1 MDYILNAGPQILR
14 AFAATIGLSAGSFA
28 LALILGTAMAICR
41 VLPVPI
47 LRAVGLVYVEVVR
60 NIPLLVILVFVVF
73 GLPDAGILIPLF
85 PAMIL
90 GMGVYAGT
98 YVCEVVRSGILSVNR
113 GEIEA
118 ARSVG
123 LTVTQIMRLTVLP
136 IAFRNMV
143 QPLVNVLIATIL
155 ATSLAASLGVIELT
169 GVATLLQSQSAQLL
183 TTFIVAG
190 AGYVI
195 ITLACGVTASRLE
208 GRLRQGRKV
217 HA

>member
-1 MDYILNAGPQILR
+1 MDYIIKAGPEVLR
-14 AFAATIGLSAGSFA
+14 AFVATVGLSAGSFA
-28 LALILGTAMAICR
+28 LAVLLGTAMAICR

-47 LRAVGLVYVEVVR
+47 LRAIGTVYVEVVR

-85 PAMIL
+85 PSMIL

-118 ARSVG
+118 ARSIG
-123 LTVTQIMRLTVLP
+123 LTVGQIMRLTVLP
-136 IAFRNMV
+136 IAFRSMV
-143 QPLVNVLIATIL
+143 QPLANVLIATIL
-155 ATSLAASLGVIELT
+155 ATSLAASVGVIELT
-169 GVATLLQSQSAQLL
+169 GVATLLQSESAQLL

-195 ITLACGVTASRLE
+195 ITLACGVSASRWE
-208 GRLRQGRKV
+208 SRLQRGRKV

>member
-1 MDYILNAGPQILR
+1 MDYIVQAGPEILR
-14 AFAATIGLSAGSFA
+14 GFVATIGLSAGSFA
-28 LALILGTAMAICR
+28 LALVLGTAMAICR

-47 LRAVGLVYVEVVR
+47 LRAVGTLYVEIVR
-60 NIPLLVILVFVVF
+60 NIPLLVILVFLIF

-85 PAMIL
+85 PSMIL

-123 LTVTQIMRLTVLP
+123 LTVGQIMRFTILP

-143 QPLVNVLIATIL
+143 QPLANVLIATIL

-195 ITLACGVTASRLE
+195 ITLACGLSASRLE
-208 GRLRQGRKV
+208 ARLRRGRKA